1 MARLRTMTRLDCSA
15 TGRGAWMNTEQ
26 SAVGMTRLMLIV
38 LMGLVLA
45 WATSLP
51 DADGGQPSPPGDTTT
66 TSETPKADADEA
78 AANPELTDTS
88 TAETMGP
95 EPVRSMSSF
104 GDIARQTSPSGVPY
118 WDITVGDGVA
128 VAEGCQIDV
137 HMDRWHVS
145 GSLRD
150 STRDRRDDAI
160 GLMLTAI
167 PRTYR
172 DALIGIKA
180 GGVRRVAVSLPRK
193 PEDEA
198 LPPLTVD
205 LLEFYDVDIPVVIL
219 PPELTPIHGVKRVV
233 TESGLK
239 YWDIKVGEG
248 EEPEESFTIWFNMSM
263 WLEGGAKL
271 VDASIF
277 HGGAQVARLGGFM
290 PGLVEGMKS
299 MKVGGIRRL
308 EIPPDIGLKDV
319 GRPAVGVPPNAT
331 LTYEIEL
338 VRFHNPD
345 E

>member
-1 MARLRTMTRLDCSA
+1 M
-15 TGRGAWMNTEQ
+15 
-26 SAVGMTRLMLIV
+26 
-38 LMGLVLA
+38 
-45 WATSLP
+45 P
-51 DADGGQPSPPGDTTT
+51 
-66 TSETPKADADEA
+66 
-78 AANPELTDTS
+78 
-88 TAETMGP
+88 
-95 EPVRSMSSF
+95 SF
-104 GDIARQTSPSGVPY
+104 GDRPMQTSPSGVPY
-118 WDITVGDGVA
+118 WDMKVGDGVA
-128 VAEGCQIDV
+128 VAEGCHIGLHIDQ
-137 HMDRWHVS
+137 WHVDDS
-145 GSLRD
+145 NGG

-160 GLMLTAI
+160 GLMLTSI
-167 PRTYR
+167 PVSYR

-180 GGVRRVAVSLPRK
+180 GGIRRIAVSRPRK

-198 LPPLTVD
+198 LPPLTVHS
-205 LLEFYDVDIPVVIL
+205 LMFYDVDISDVVL

-248 EEPEESFTIWFNMSM
+248 EEPEESFTVWFNMSM

-277 HGGAQVARLGGFM
+277 HGGAQVARLGRFM

-319 GRPAVGVPPNAT
+319 GRPGVGVPPNAA

-338 VRFHNPD
+338 VRFHDPD
-345 E
+345 G